1 MTHDSEPQR
10 TADTDSGFWTPY
22 ANAPVHGTATADG
35 TVDADAR
42 PSAVHADAAGWRPV
56 VIEGGRGHAEPDA
69 AAVDEDA
76 EARTGTADADGFDA
90 AVEDALAAAAPE
102 IPSPPAPE
110 PVEPE
115 PVQAAPEAPAPAVEA
130 PAAEPASAPQAPV
143 EAAAAP
149 DSTLRTPHPENAPA
163 GAGVAGQVRTEA
175 PETPHSTPQTA
186 ARVWSWRRAV
196 SWLNVYEIV
205 DQPLPPVRAVYH
217 AAWDS
222 VAARTGFDRATEIA
236 LVCGVGVPLSI
247 AARLLDRTGHTKWR
261 ILGTSATAVLWTLA
275 ALTGPVDAS
284 TLAWWTVGGY
294 WASTVIV
301 IPAVIKATE

>member
-1 MTHDSEPQR
+1 MGA
-10 TADTDSGFWTPY
+10 AD
-22 ANAPVHGTATADG
+22 
-35 TVDADAR
+35 
-42 PSAVHADAAGWRPV
+42 
-56 VIEGGRGHAEPDA
+56 
-69 AAVDEDA
+69 
-76 EARTGTADADGFDA
+76 
-90 AVEDALAAAAPE
+90 
-102 IPSPPAPE
+102 
-110 PVEPE
+110 
-115 PVQAAPEAPAPAVEA
+115 
-130 PAAEPASAPQAPV
+130 
-143 EAAAAP
+143 
-149 DSTLRTPHPENAPA
+149 
-163 GAGVAGQVRTEA
+163 AGQVHTEA
-175 PETPHSTPQTA
+175 PETPHSTPQA
-186 ARVWSWRRAV
+186 VARVWSWRRAV
-196 SWLNVYEIV
+196 AWLNVYEIV

-222 VAARTGFDRATEIA
+222 VADRTGFDRATEIA